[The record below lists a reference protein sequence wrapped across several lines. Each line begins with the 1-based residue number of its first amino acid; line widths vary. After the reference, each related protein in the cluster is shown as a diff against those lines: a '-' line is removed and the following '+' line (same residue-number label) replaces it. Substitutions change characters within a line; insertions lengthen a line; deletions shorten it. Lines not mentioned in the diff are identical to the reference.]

1 MVPLRHV
8 TVVPVA
14 RFYKPVP
21 QGVTGRCPLPAF
33 PPQTAEP
40 RTGPNRG
47 PRGRPTSF
55 LVACMTLPY
64 SPFPLQR
71 ALTGLRD
78 AGYRHVAWGTTHTET
93 GGQRVP
99 VLAPDAMPARARE
112 LATRC
117 RDLGLEP
124 VLMFSGVYPE
134 ANNGLEV
141 LRNRIHQ
148 AAAARV
154 PQVLTFGHT
163 AGGNQRLWVERFRQ
177 LGPIARQNGVLIVVK
192 QHGGSTGSGEAC
204 ARIIREV
211 NDEGIKVNYDAGNVM
226 DYLRLPPARVLA
238 DLETC
243 AADVRSFCITDHRD
257 FPPPHQDCGLRAM
270 ERSTHSVATGEY
282 REVATGRVMPLC
294 CENIFAPRV
303 PRPTRPEDVDALA
316 RRAGIIPGIRDPW
329 GCRHDRSSWSP
340 AHRLLSQGDV
350 RITVNRFS

>member
-1 MVPLRHV
+1 MVRASSRHGC
-8 TVVPVA
+8 TRRSFLQTSAGGVVA
-14 RFYKPVP
+14 GLFLA
-21 QGVTGRCPLPAF
+21 GHPA
-33 PPQTAEP
+33 QAEEP
-40 RTGPNRG
+40 RPG

-55 LVACMTLPY
+55 QVACMTLPY

-71 ALTGLRD
+71 ALTGLQG
-78 AGYRHVAWGTTHTET
+78 AGYRYVAWGTTHQEA

-99 VLAPDAMPARARE
+99 VLAADAPPARARE

-124 VLMFSGVYPE
+124 VLMFSGIYPE
-134 ANNGLEV
+134 APNGLEV

-192 QHGGSTGSGEAC
+192 QHGGTTGSGEAC

-243 AADVRSFCITDHRD
+243 AAEVRSFCIKDHRN
-257 FPPPHQDCGLRAM
+257 FPRTPEKGQDCGPGFGEIDHWKLLAP
-270 ERSTHSVATGEY
+270 VAFTGLN
-282 REVATGRVMPLC
+282 MPLC
-294 CENIFAPRV
+294 CENISAPFV
-303 PRPTRPEDVDALA
+303 PRPKDPEGIDQLA
-316 RRAGIIPGIRDPW
+316 RRAREYLEVVI
-329 GCRHDRSSWSP
+329 
-340 AHRLLSQGDV
+340 QGLQG
-350 RITVNRFS
+350 